1 MARRERELRSDIYT
15 SDALAW
21 CLYKKGQLTE
31 AKTAMDEALRLGT
44 QDARL
49 FYHAGMIE
57 QALGNRRNAVKYLQF
72 ALKINPSFD
81 ILQAEAAR
89 QTLRAITTGTLARA
103 ANERIKD
110 DR

>member
-1 MARRERELRSDIYT
+1 
-15 SDALAW
+15 
-21 CLYKKGQLTE
+21 
-31 AKTAMDEALRLGT
+31 MDEALRLGT

-89 QTLRAITTGTLARA
+89 QTLRAITTGTLART
-103 ANERIKD
+103 ANERIKE